1 MKNTKI
7 NQQKWLQK
15 INDTMMIG
23 GKSKRTFNNYKSQ
36 LNKLFNYYDENT
48 HIDKLNED
56 DLLDYFK
63 LNYINRNFSSNTL
76 NLSICSVRFLF
87 SICFNK
93 ELNKK
98 KLHSC
103 KLKKRIPTII
113 PKSEFLT
120 FINEE
125 SSLRHKCWLLLGF
138 CSGLRAEEIAHLKIE
153 NINSK
158 EHKLKILGKGN
169 KERFTRLP
177 DIVIKFLRLY
187 CKKYHIID
195 KEGYIFKCHK
205 DADIPSSDT
214 IVNYFSNLMKKYNKF
229 GVYTFHS
236 LRHSFAT
243 YYLQS
248 GGSLLKLQ
256 SMLGH
261 TNLNTTTIY
270 LHLSH
275 NFNELEDNRYV

>member
-23 GKSKRTFNNYKSQ
+23 GRSKRTFDNYKSQ

-98 KLHSC
+98 KLPSC
-103 KLKKRIPTII
+103 KLRKRIPTIVT
-113 PKSEFLT
+113 KDT
-120 FINEE
+120 FIKIFNNEK
-125 SSLRHKCWLLLGF
+125 SLKHKCWFILAF
-138 CSGLRAEEIAHLKIE
+138 CSGLRVSEIAKLKIE
-153 NINSK
+153 HLSSK
-158 EHKLKILGKGN
+158 EHKILVENSKGN
-169 KERFTRLP
+169 KDRFTIMP
-177 DIVIKFLRLY
+177 NIVIKVLNLY
-187 CKKYHIID
+187 CKQNNIKSGYLFKGINNESHMNEKSII
-195 KEGYIFKCHK
+195 
-205 DADIPSSDT
+205 
-214 IVNYFSNLMKKYNKF
+214 NYFTSIKNNFNLNENT
-229 GVYTFHS
+229 TFHS

>member
-93 ELNKK
+93 ELN
-98 KLHSC
+98 
-103 KLKKRIPTII
+103 
-113 PKSEFLT
+113 
-120 FINEE
+120 
-125 SSLRHKCWLLLGF
+125 
-138 CSGLRAEEIAHLKIE
+138 
-153 NINSK
+153 
-158 EHKLKILGKGN
+158 
-169 KERFTRLP
+169 
-177 DIVIKFLRLY
+177 
-187 CKKYHIID
+187 
-195 KEGYIFKCHK
+195 
-205 DADIPSSDT
+205 
-214 IVNYFSNLMKKYNKF
+214 
-229 GVYTFHS
+229 
-236 LRHSFAT
+236 
-243 YYLQS
+243 
-248 GGSLLKLQ
+248 
-256 SMLGH
+256 
-261 TNLNTTTIY
+261 
-270 LHLSH
+270 
-275 NFNELEDNRYV
+275 